1 MLGMREW
8 ISSIGSGQ
16 PLCHIEH
23 SIWPKLPLC
32 KLPSTEHHGVQR
44 CIPDVACRYEVNN
57 PRGCPESLYS
67 SLTALRKDS
76 RTLAKESNVVAAAMC
91 EAGGLRKRT
100 ASPHCVA
107 SSACHSCPLNT
118 CSCLPVHLI
127 ALPILRRLPNR
138 IPASLKPYCLISH
151 Y

>member
-1 MLGMREW
+1 MREW

-91 EAGGLRKRT
+91 EAGGLRKG
-100 ASPHCVA
+100 
-107 SSACHSCPLNT
+107 
-118 CSCLPVHLI
+118 
-127 ALPILRRLPNR
+127 RLPLTVSR
-138 IPASLKPYCLISH
+138 AQLVIPVLSTPVPVYRCI
-151 Y
+151 